1 MPKGADRIFTVK
13 PNPAPSEPPTLPWGC
28 LSPSPRELLEL
39 GEQSSEA
46 MPRQGTQEARLSP
59 ALRAQLGFRDRCAK
73 IAGAGLG
80 QGSRAR
86 STESWRCPPLPR
98 MAGGGS
104 KRTRP
109 RERASRLS
117 ERGHPQYY
125 SPGQLP
131 FSRGRAPGHPS
142 SCLWPLGDEPCA
154 FPRNCPL
161 PPGSPWAHEAKR
173 AELVPEGAR
182 AGRIPSGHGPPR
194 PRVPSPAPEAGL
206 A

>member
-1 MPKGADRIFTVK
+1 MPKGADLIFTVK

-28 LSPSPRELLEL
+28 LSPSPPGAPEL

-46 MPRQGTQEARLSP
+46 TRRPGTQEARLSP
-59 ALRAQLGFRDRCAK
+59 ALRAQLGFRDRRAK

-80 QGSRAR
+80 KGSRAR
-86 STESWRCPPLPR
+86 STESWRCPALPR
-98 MAGGGS
+98 VAGGGS

-109 RERASRLS
+109 RKRASRLS

-131 FSRGRAPGHPS
+131 SSRSRAPGHPS
-142 SCLWPLGDEPCA
+142 SGLGPLGDEPCA
-154 FPRNCPL
+154 FPQNCPL
-161 PPGSPWAHEAKR
+161 PPRSPWAHDAER

-182 AGRIPSGHGPPR
+182 AGRVPSGLSPPR